1 VQRDARLLYF
11 GKLGRAGLLLR
22 SEASRA
28 DLQRLAEKKL
38 ADAKHLLADGR
49 WGSAYYLAGYAVELA
64 LKACIAKTFKAETI
78 PDKALVNATYSH
90 DFTNLVG
97 TAGLTADLKSRQ
109 AAQPFAVNWGVAV
122 RWSEESRYESKGEQD
137 AKDLIAAIED
147 ATDAVLAWIKTHWL
161 LSAAK

>member
-1 VQRDARLLYF
+1 
-11 GKLGRAGLLLR
+11 
-22 SEASRA
+22 
-28 DLQRLAEKKL
+28 LAEEKL
-38 ADAKHLLADGR
+38 ADANHLLAGGR
-49 WGSAYYLAGYAVELA
+49 WGNAYYLAGYAVELA

-97 TAGLTADLKSRQ
+97 TAGLTADLKSKQARQ
-109 AAQPFAVNWGVAV
+109 AFEINWGVVV

-147 ATDAVLAWIKTHWL
+147 ATDGVLAWIKAHW
-161 LSAAK
+161 

>member
-1 VQRDARLLYF
+1 V
-11 GKLGRAGLLLR
+11 R

-28 DLQRLAEKKL
+28 DLQRLAEEKL

-49 WGSAYYLAGYAVELA
+49 WANAYYLAGYAVELA

-90 DFTNLVG
+90 NFTNLVG
-97 TAGLTADLKSRQ
+97 TAELTADLNNRK
-109 AAQPFAVNWGVAV
+109 AAEAFEINWGVAV
-122 RWSEESRYESKGEQD
+122 QWSEESRYESKGEQE

-147 ATDAVLAWIKTHWL
+147 ATDGVLVWIKAHG
-161 LSAAK
+161 

>member
-1 VQRDARLLYF
+1 V
-11 GKLGRAGLLLR
+11 R

-28 DLQRLAEKKL
+28 DLQRLAEEKL

-49 WGSAYYLAGYAVELA
+49 WANAYYLAGYAVELA

-90 DFTNLVG
+90 NFTNLVG
-97 TAGLTADLKSRQ
+97 TAELTADLNNRKTAQ
-109 AAQPFAVNWGVAV
+109 AFEINWGVV
-122 RWSEESRYESKGEQD
+122 VQWSEESRYESKGEQE

-147 ATDAVLAWIKTHWL
+147 ATDGVLVWIKAHW
-161 LSAAK
+161 

>member
-1 VQRDARLLYF
+1 M
-11 GKLGRAGLLLR
+11 R

-28 DLQRLAEKKL
+28 DLQRLAEEKL

-49 WGSAYYLAGYAVELA
+49 WANAYYLAGYAVELA

-90 DFTNLVG
+90 NFTNLVG
-97 TAGLTADLKSRQ
+97 TAELTADLNNRKMAQ
-109 AAQPFAVNWGVAV
+109 AFEINWGVV
-122 RWSEESRYESKGEQD
+122 VQWSEESRYESRGEQE

-147 ATDAVLAWIKTHWL
+147 ATDGVLVWIKAYW
-161 LSAAK
+161 